1 MPCGQRT
8 AVFGW
13 PAVAMLCVADAVV
26 PRSYTV
32 SLHRIASLWCWLL
45 LLYRRS
51 TGCDCN
57 DGADAVVVCGA
68 GLQVESSER
77 LKELNSSL
85 SRKADA
91 PHAFWDTQPVLR
103 IGACASG
110 CDVGAAVLARV
121 RVVMSLSLSLSTACE
136 LWW

>member
-1 MPCGQRT
+1 MPCGQRA

-26 PRSYTV
+26 C
-32 SLHRIASLWCWLL
+32 IASLWCWLL
-45 LLYRRS
+45 LLHRRS

-57 DGADAVVVCGA
+57 ACADAVVVCGA

-103 IGACASG
+103 IGAC
-110 CDVGAAVLARV
+110 V
-121 RVVMSLSLSLSTACE
+121 
-136 LWW
+136 